1 MVCLCAIVL
10 SLCWLAYVIIDM
22 STETTS
28 RPRVKVIFLTL
39 NIQEQKFD
47 NPTRSMQK
55 IEARSK
61 TCSKRQMKDR
71 VSRAQYVMGGV

>member
-1 MVCLCAIVL
+1 MCDCFELVL
-10 SLCWLAYVIIDM
+10 AGLRHHRHEYRDDIKTKSESYLSC
-22 STETTS
+22 
-28 RPRVKVIFLTL
+28 